1 MWRFEMTRN
10 LTLAMDEDMLAQLR
24 VYAAQHKTTV
34 NALFRKHAE
43 DILGTSDNRK
53 AARERMLELSR
64 QSEAYDNAHPNRF
77 SDAQPGFSREE
88 TYSGRRFEWP
98 RKN

>member
-1 MWRFEMTRN
+1 MTRN
-10 LTLAMDEDMLAQLR
+10 LTLAIDEDLLAQLR
-24 VYAAQHKTTV
+24 IFAAQHNTTV

-43 DILGTSDNRK
+43 EILGAAGNRN
-53 AARERMLELSR
+53 AARERMLALSR
-64 QSEAYDNAHPNRF
+64 QSESYDNAHPDRDENGQSQF
-77 SDAQPGFSREE
+77 GREE